1 VLPGQRFERG
11 DECFAVESRVDG
23 AAVVIELV
31 HHRRGRS
38 GKWHH
43 EWTRVETLA
52 SESFSARD
60 MTGYWAYAGK
70 VEEAARHALDGQ
82 LGCYVD
88 VQSSDAGEVRIRLV
102 ERRLRGRDFV
112 TEILEQHLIDASADG
127 AVAAS
132 AELTEELRA
141 RARMRN
147 EQEATAR
154 AAEVTARAERALGR
168 GDRAREADELARILR
183 EERGG

>member
-1 VLPGQRFERG
+1 MVALVQYRRER
-11 DECFAVESRVDG
+11 A
-23 AAVVIELV
+23 
-31 HHRRGRS
+31 

-52 SESFSARD
+52 WQSFGARD

-88 VQSSDAGEVRIRLV
+88 VQSSHEGEVRIRLI
-102 ERRLRGRDFV
+102 ERRLRERELV
-112 TEILEQHLIDASADG
+112 TEILEQHHVDASADG

-132 AELTEELRA
+132 AGLTEELRTRARELNEREAQA
-141 RARMRN
+141 RADV
-147 EQEATAR
+147 
-154 AAEVTARAERALGR
+154 AAEQAQRADDR
-168 GDRAREADELARILR
+168 GDRGREADELARILR
-183 EERGG
+183 DERD